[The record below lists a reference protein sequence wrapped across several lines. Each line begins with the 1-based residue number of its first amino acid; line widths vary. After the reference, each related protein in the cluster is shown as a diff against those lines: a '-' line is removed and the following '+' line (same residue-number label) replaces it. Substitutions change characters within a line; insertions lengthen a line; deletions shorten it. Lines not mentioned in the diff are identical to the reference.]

1 MSVVTSNDSAA
12 KARPAAPRVTVT
24 SDFWRRYRELV
35 RDEVLPYQWD
45 VLTDA
50 IPLVFPDDPAGNHPI
65 EARSGAVSNLRIAA
79 GLEQGD
85 FTGFPYE
92 DSDLYKW
99 LEAVAYTLAAG
110 EAPELRRHADEL
122 VELIAA
128 AQMEDGY
135 LDSFY
140 QIRGIEKRFTL
151 LQQSHELYVM
161 GHYIEAGIA
170 YWEATGSELAL
181 EVAVRMADCVD
192 RNFGPDDGKIHGGDG
207 HPEIELALARLF
219 EATGEE
225 RYLALSR
232 WFIVTRGEDPD
243 FFERQCE
250 QLRDEQL
257 FDSMRGLPR
266 SYYQVDKPY
275 LEQTE
280 VKGHAV
286 RALYLLTAAAQVAR
300 LSGDDTLGA
309 TVDRLWE
316 NVSGRRMYVTG
327 GLGSTQRGE
336 SFTCD
341 YDLPNA
347 TIYGETC
354 ASVAM
359 SFLSRQMLAR
369 RASGAYG
376 DVLERELF
384 NGTISGMGLDGR
396 HFFYVNPLE
405 ADPCVSAGSPDR
417 RHVLTRR
424 AEWFATPC
432 CPANLARLIASV
444 DRYVYCE
451 ADDGAVLID
460 QYIASRAEFASGLV
474 VEQRGNYPW
483 DGHVKVTA
491 TNGGKKDTRLG
502 LRVPGW
508 ARDAWSLEAGGERL
522 LPEVVDGFAYVMVP
536 AGADVSLVLTLPL
549 EPTCV
554 RSNTRVAADAGL
566 VAVARGP
573 VVYCM
578 EGADNPGDLWGYV
591 LDVESLRSSWKP
603 ELLGGV
609 CEVRGHGLRA
619 CSDGGDAS
627 AYEPAGSLA
636 WEAAELVFVPYYA
649 WCNREEG
656 QMRVWVRPSDPLV
669 S

>member
-1 MSVVTSNDSAA
+1 MTSKNLRGD
-12 KARPAAPRVTVT
+12 ARAAAPRVTIA

-65 EARSGAVSNLRIAA
+65 EARSGAVANLRIAA

-110 EAPELRRHADEL
+110 DAPELRRHADEL

-140 QIRGIEKRFTL
+140 QIRGIEKRFSL

-181 EVAVRMADCVD
+181 DVALRMADCID
-192 RNFGPDDGKIHGGDG
+192 RNFGPEEGKIHGGDG
-207 HPEIELALARLF
+207 HPEIELALARLY

-225 RYLALSR
+225 RYLALAR

-250 QLRDEQL
+250 QAGDEQL

-266 SYYQVDKPY
+266 SYYQADKPY
-275 LEQTE
+275 LEQNE

-300 LSGDDTLGA
+300 LAGDDALGA
-309 TVDRLWE
+309 TADRLWD
-316 NVSGRRMYVTG
+316 NASGRRMYVTG

-405 ADPCVSAGSPDR
+405 ADPRVSAGSPDR

-432 CPANLARLIASV
+432 CPANLARLVASI
-444 DRYVYCE
+444 DRYVYAE
-451 ADDGAVLID
+451 ADGGATVLVD
-460 QYIASRAEFASGLV
+460 QYIASRAEFASGVV
-474 VEQRGNYPW
+474 VEQRGDYPW
-483 DGHVKVTA
+483 DGRIELAVS
-491 TNGGKKDTRLG
+491 NGSDGDMRLG
-502 LRVPGW
+502 LRIPGW
-508 ARDAWSLEAGGERL
+508 VQGDWALEAGGEKL
-522 LPEVVDGFAYVMVP
+522 APEVVDGFAYVSVP
-536 AGADVSLVLTLPL
+536 AGAEASLVLTLPL
-549 EPTCV
+549 KPVCV
-554 RSNTRVAADAGL
+554 RANTRIGADAGL
-566 VAVARGP
+566 VAVTRGP

-578 EGADNPGDLWGYV
+578 EGVDNPGDLWGYV
-591 LDVESLRSSWKP
+591 LDVESLSSSWRP

-609 CEVRGHGLRA
+609 CEVRGRGLRA
-619 CSDGGDAS
+619 CPDEGGAG
-627 AYEPAGSLA
+627 AYAPVGSLA
-636 WEAAELVFVPYYA
+636 WEDAELVFVPYYA